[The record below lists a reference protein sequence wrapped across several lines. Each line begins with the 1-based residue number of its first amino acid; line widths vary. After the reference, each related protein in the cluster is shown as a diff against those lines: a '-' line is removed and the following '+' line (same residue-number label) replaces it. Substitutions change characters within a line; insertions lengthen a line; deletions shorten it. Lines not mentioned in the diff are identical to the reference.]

1 MNQTAAKKNK
11 SKVSATTVLLIAL
24 LVIAALILVWTLV
37 DRTGLPGRVNTVA
50 KTDNYKLSEN
60 QLALLKYQE
69 AYSSLYY
76 NCLYYSYGM
85 TSYALDIFGDLS
97 SYSGYPDAYALDHMI
112 SYLSI
117 MSDDNAYTT
126 AKNILVYCEGA
137 DKAGFE
143 ITSEK
148 RTEAE
153 ANMGAI
159 SLDTLKAAAK
169 GYDKTLS
176 SFLNQ
181 YVGAGVSKSDVEKLT
196 DMYVKAQLYAEHKNE
211 ELEDA
216 VTDKE
221 AEEFRDRLENKGDF
235 FFTEYISCKL
245 PSKTWVTDDV
255 MESAKECKTLD
266 ELKKV
271 LLEAYLNSELTDD
284 VLKTN
289 FTTTKDGNT
298 ILLDGVPAKEDGS
311 LDKDKIK
318 TDLLASLL
326 YRAELSEDKTAFDE
340 AWDTEKKENK
350 SDVTLAEGYVKVGDE
365 LVAKKYKDAKTTII
379 SLEETDGKTYY
390 ADPTDKDATDLQK
403 WLFGNEGLK
412 EGDVTVIKTETTSSS
427 SSSSSTT
434 TKTTTYTWYRIDD
447 GDRILVF
454 DTEKT
459 KDGYYVELKDDTTT
473 STKSTETETETET
486 GSDEKKTLTKDEK
499 YALIEAAE
507 KLDARKEVF
516 EDKLSASERT
526 YLTES
531 TLESVGEE
539 LAEWFYSDDRK
550 EGDYARITVGEGD
563 DAKEY
568 AVLFTKEN
576 DETWLINAKSGLASE
591 RLTEWFDQMAIDCN
605 YKADYE
611 PSTETETEAETA
623 TSSATTAATEAAT
636 GATTEV
642 ESSNESEAATEE
654 ESEVESE
661 SAAA

>member
-37 DRTGLPGRVNTVA
+37 DRTGLPGRLNTVA
-50 KTDNYKLSEN
+50 STDNYELSEN

-85 TSYALDIFGDLS
+85 TSYASDIFGDLS
-97 SYSGYPDAYALDHMI
+97 TYKGYPDAYALDHMA

-117 MSDDNAYTT
+117 MSEDNAYTT

-255 MESAKECKTLD
+255 MKSAKECKTLD

-271 LLEAYLNSELTDD
+271 LLEAYLNSELTDT
-284 VLKTN
+284 VLNTN
-289 FTTTKDGNT
+289 FKDN
-298 ILLDGVPAKEDGS
+298 
-311 LDKDKIK
+311 DKVTDAPKTEEGEVDNAKIK
-318 TDLLASLL
+318 ADLLASLL
-326 YRAELSEDKTAFDE
+326 YRAELSEDETVFDE

-350 SDVTLAEGYVKVGDE
+350 SDVTLAEGYVTVGDE
-365 LVAKKYKDAKTTII
+365 LVAKMYKEASTTII

-403 WLFGNEGLK
+403 WLFGDEGRR

-427 SSSSSTT
+427 STSSSTT
-434 TKTTTYTWYRIDD
+434 TTTTTYTWYCIEE
-447 GDRILVF
+447 GKRILTF

-459 KDGYYVELKDDTTT
+459 KDGYYVELKDDTTS
-473 STKSTETETETET
+473 STKSTETETET

-499 YALIEAAE
+499 YALIEAA
-507 KLDARKEVF
+507 KDLDARKEVF
-516 EDKLSASERT
+516 EDKLSATERT

-539 LAEWFYSDDRK
+539 LAEWFYSADRK

-563 DAKEY
+563 SAKEY

-611 PSTETETEAETA
+611 PSTETETETA
-623 TSSATTAATEAAT
+623 TEAATSAATEAAT
-636 GATTEV
+636 ETATEV
-642 ESSNESEAATEE
+642 ESSNESEVASEE

>member
-1 MNQTAAKKNK
+1 MNQTAAKQNK
-11 SKVSATTVLLIAL
+11 SKVSATTILLIAL

-37 DRTGLPGRVNTVA
+37 DRTGLPGRLNTVA
-50 KTDNYKLSEN
+50 STDNYELSEN

-76 NCLYYSYGM
+76 NCRYYSYGM
-85 TSYALDIFGDLS
+85 TSYASDIFGDLA
-97 SYSGYPDAYALDHMI
+97 YYKGYPDAYALDHMI

-117 MSDDNAYTT
+117 MSDDSAYTT

-143 ITSEK
+143 ITAEK
-148 RTEAE
+148 REEAE
-153 ANMGAI
+153 KNMRAI
-159 SLDTLKAAAK
+159 SLETLKAAAK

-176 SFLNQ
+176 AFLNQ
-181 YVGAGVSKSDVEKLT
+181 YVGAGVSKGDVEKLT
-196 DMYVKAQLYAEHKNE
+196 DLYVKAQLYAEHKGE

-235 FFTEYISCKL
+235 FFTEYVSCKL
-245 PSKTWVTDDV
+245 PSKTWVTDKV
-255 MESAKECKTLD
+255 MEAAKECKTLD
-266 ELKKV
+266 ELKE
-271 LLEAYLNSELTDD
+271 LL
-284 VLKTN
+284 LKTILEHEMTDSALDLN
-289 FTTTKDGNT
+289 FMDNDKVTDAPK
-298 ILLDGVPAKEDGS
+298 KEDGS
-311 LDKDKIK
+311 IDKDKIK
-318 TDLLASLL
+318 ADLLASLL
-326 YRAELSEDKTAFDE
+326 YRAELSEDKTVFDE

-365 LVAKKYKDAKTTII
+365 LVAKMYKEAKTTVIT
-379 SLEETDGKTYY
+379 LEETDGKTFY

-403 WLFGNEGLK
+403 WLFGDEGRK
-412 EGDVTVIKTETTSSS
+412 EGDVTVIKTETTN
-427 SSSSSTT
+427 SSSTSSST
-434 TKTTTYTWYRIDD
+434 STKTTTYTWYCIEE
-447 GDRILVF
+447 GKRILTF

-473 STKSTETETETET
+473 STKEAETETET

-499 YALIEAAE
+499 YALIEAA
-507 KLDARKEVF
+507 KDLAARKEVF
-516 EDKLSASERT
+516 EDKLSSSEKT
-526 YLTES
+526 YMTES
-531 TLESVGEE
+531 SLEDVGEE
-539 LAEWFYSDDRK
+539 LAAWFYSADRK

-563 DAKEY
+563 SKKEY

-591 RLTEWFDQMAIDCN
+591 RLTEWFDEMAIACH

-611 PSTETETEAETA
+611 PATETETEAA

-636 GATTEV
+636 TAPESTTETTT
-642 ESSNESEAATEE
+642 EGKTEAESEAVTEPE
-654 ESEVESE
+654 TE

>member
-1 MNQTAAKKNK
+1 MNQTAAKQNK
-11 SKVSATTVLLIAL
+11 SKVSAATILLIAL
-24 LVIAALILVWTLV
+24 LVLAALILVWTLV
-37 DRTGLPGRVNTVA
+37 ERTGAPGRLNTVA
-50 KTDNYKLSEN
+50 STDNYELSEN

-85 TSYALDIFGDLS
+85 TSYASDIFGDLA
-97 SYSGYPDAYALDHMI
+97 YYKGYPDLYALDHMI
-112 SYLSI
+112 NYLSI
-117 MSDDNAYTT
+117 MSDDGAYTT

-143 ITSEK
+143 ITAEK
-148 RTEAE
+148 REEAE
-153 ANMGAI
+153 KNMGAI

-181 YVGAGVSKSDVEKLT
+181 YVGTGVSKGDVEKLT
-196 DMYVKAQLYAEHKNE
+196 DMYVKAQLYAEHKGE

-221 AEEFRDRLENKGDF
+221 AEEFRDRLENKGSF
-235 FFTEYISCKL
+235 FFTEYVSCKL
-245 PSKTWVTDDV
+245 PSGDWVTDKV

-266 ELKKV
+266 ELKE
-271 LLEAYLNSELTDD
+271 LL
-284 VLKTN
+284 LKTILEDQMTDSALDLN
-289 FTTTKDGNT
+289 FKDNDKVT
-298 ILLDGVPAKEDGS
+298 DAPKKEDGS
-311 LDKDKIK
+311 IDKDKIK
-318 TDLLASLL
+318 ADLLASLL

-350 SDVTLAEGYVKVGDE
+350 SDVKLADGYVKVGDE
-365 LVAKKYKDAKTTII
+365 LVAKMYKEAKTTVIT
-379 SLEETDGKTYY
+379 LEETDGKTFY

-403 WLFGNEGLK
+403 WLFGDEGRK
-412 EGDVTVIKTETTSSS
+412 EGDVTVIKTETTNSSSSSS
-427 SSSSSTT
+427 SSSSSTS
-434 TKTTTYTWYRIDD
+434 TKTTTYTWYCIEE
-447 GDRILVF
+447 GKRILTF

-459 KDGYYVELKDDTTT
+459 KDGYYVELKDDTT
-473 STKSTETETETET
+473 STKKDATETET

-499 YALIEAAE
+499 YALIEAA
-507 KLDARKEVF
+507 KDLAARKEVF
-516 EDKLSASERT
+516 EDKLSSSERT
-526 YLTES
+526 NLTES
-531 TLESVGEE
+531 TLEGVGEE
-539 LAEWFYSDDRK
+539 LAAWFYSADRK

-563 DAKEY
+563 SKKEY

-591 RLTEWFDQMAIDCN
+591 RLTEWFDEMVVACH

-611 PSTETETEAETA
+611 PATETETEAA

-636 GATTEV
+636 TAPESTT
-642 ESSNESEAATEE
+642 EAATEGKTE
-654 ESEVESE
+654 TESETATEPETE

>member
-37 DRTGLPGRVNTVA
+37 DRIGLPGRFNTVA
-50 KTDNYKLSEN
+50 KTDNYELSAN

-85 TSYALDIFGDLS
+85 TSYASDIFGDLA
-97 SYSGYPDAYALDHMI
+97 YYKGYPDAYALDHMI
-112 SYLSI
+112 NYLSI
-117 MSDDNAYTT
+117 MSDDGAYTT

-143 ITSEK
+143 ITAEK
-148 RTEAE
+148 REEAE
-153 ANMGAI
+153 KNMGAI

-169 GYDKTLS
+169 GYDKNLS

-181 YVGAGVSKSDVEKLT
+181 YVGAGVSKGDVEKLT
-196 DMYVKAQLYAEHKNE
+196 DMYVKAQLYAEHKGE

-216 VTDKE
+216 VTEKE
-221 AEEFRDRLENKGDF
+221 AEEFRDRLENKGSF

-245 PSKTWVTDDV
+245 PSKTWVTDKV

-266 ELKKV
+266 ELKE
-271 LLEAYLNSELTDD
+271 LL
-284 VLKTN
+284 LKTILEDQMTDSVLDTN
-289 FTTTKDGNT
+289 FKDNDKVT
-298 ILLDGVPAKEDGS
+298 DAPKKEDGS
-311 LDKDKIK
+311 IDKDKIK
-318 TDLLASLL
+318 ADLLASLL

-350 SDVTLAEGYVKVGDE
+350 SDVTLADGYVKVGDE
-365 LVAKKYKDAKTTII
+365 LVAKMYKEAKTTVIT
-379 SLEETDGKTYY
+379 LEETDGKTFY

-403 WLFGNEGLK
+403 WLFGDEGRK
-412 EGDVTVIKTETTSSS
+412 EGDVTVIKTETTNSS
-427 SSSSSTT
+427 SSSSSTS
-434 TKTTTYTWYRIDD
+434 TKTTTYTWYCIED

-459 KDGYYVELKDDTTT
+459 KDGYYVELKDDTAP
-473 STKSTETETETET
+473 KDGETETDATT
-486 GSDEKKTLTKDEK
+486 GEVKEVLTKDEK
-499 YALIEAAE
+499 YALIEAA
-507 KLDARKEVF
+507 KDLAARKEVF
-516 EDKLSASERT
+516 ENKLSSSERT
-526 YLTES
+526 NLTES
-531 TLESVGEE
+531 TLEGVGEE
-539 LAEWFYSDDRK
+539 LAAWFYSGDRK

-591 RLTEWFDQMAIDCN
+591 RLTEWFDEMVVACH

-611 PSTETETEAETA
+611 PATETETETEAA

-636 GATTEV
+636 TAPESTTETTT
-642 ESSNESEAATEE
+642 EGKTETESEDATEP
-654 ESEVESE
+654 ESE